1 MARKTHQFGI
11 VLKSELP
18 KAETFEEFQK
28 ALDVAVLNDAGVYIL
43 AWDWKTSGAH
53 NQEDEGEK
61 PESGK
66 KLLSTIK
73 KKIPGLVAFLKKYK
87 WWQFY
92 IGIAFVILMAQFIW
106 NLLH

>member
-1 MARKTHQFGI
+1 MARKTHRFEI
-11 VLKSELP
+11 VLKSELT

-43 AWDWKTSGAH
+43 AWNWDTSRA
-53 NQEDEGEK
+53 NKQEDEGEK
-61 PESGK
+61 SESGK

-73 KKIPGLVAFLKKYK
+73 KKIPDLVAFLKKYK

-92 IGIAFVILMAQFIW
+92 IGIAFVILGLQFIW